1 MRLVLVLP
9 LLLMFGCQSSQV
21 RQERTAIIQ
30 NADDVVLCYSL
41 IDNRFQLEQSAVLKE
56 LKSRE
61 VVSCLTVIAEYEC
74 PETMESRQSCIDETR
89 VRVTG
94 ELKAI
99 QSAAGT
105 ELLIKGIQ
113 VGIGVLPF

>member
-1 MRLVLVLP
+1 M
-9 LLLMFGCQSSQV
+9 
-21 RQERTAIIQ
+21 
-30 NADDVVLCYSL
+30 
-41 IDNRFQLEQSAVLKE
+41 LKE

-61 VVSCLTVIAEYEC
+61 VILCLTVIAEHEC

-99 QSAAGT
+99 LSAAGT